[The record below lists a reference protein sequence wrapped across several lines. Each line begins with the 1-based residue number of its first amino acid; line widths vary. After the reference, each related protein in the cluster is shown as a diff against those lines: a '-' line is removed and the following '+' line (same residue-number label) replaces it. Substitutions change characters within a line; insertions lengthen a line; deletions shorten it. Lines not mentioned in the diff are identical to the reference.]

1 MKVVTAK
8 FNSLLTFF
16 QPTLEYCSVCSV
28 KDMKKVCI
36 KLNQQPLDTVLLKS
50 MMHDGK
56 MHDQDIIWILV
67 SLKRSFY

>member
-28 KDMKKVCI
+28 REMKKVCI
-36 KLNQQPLDTVLLKS
+36 KFDTVVIKS
-50 MMHDGK
+50 VMHDGK
-56 MHDQDIIWILV
+56 MHDQDILWILV